1 MVRLVLNCRDS
12 YDYFSIDPRCHHFQ
26 LDYCSVCGPCSCLTY
41 LSLKETIRVT
51 FINFMSHPFT
61 PCLASPNGL
70 LGKSMI
76 LTLPAR
82 TCLVLL
88 FFLFYCIFS
97 PSLINPLQV
106 TKLIP
111 VLCLLLVL
119 FLPVRLS
126 FLCLGLMFLGSQTQ
140 CHLFSENIPE
150 LANPV
155 GSLLV
160 SMICKR
166 ARHWALQWAC
176 DGECRH
182 GFIMKVLRL
191 KLHSPLICMN
201 PTQDPWKSP
210 KYVHRVRCVCKNL
223 TAIGLDNAKPTFWFI
238 LYQAVTNASS
248 YAIVIAM
255 GICTPSVY
263 LLKENL

>member
-1 MVRLVLNCRDS
+1 
-12 YDYFSIDPRCHHFQ
+12 
-26 LDYCSVCGPCSCLTY
+26 
-41 LSLKETIRVT
+41 
-51 FINFMSHPFT
+51 
-61 PCLASPNGL
+61 
-70 LGKSMI
+70 
-76 LTLPAR
+76 
-82 TCLVLL
+82 
-88 FFLFYCIFS
+88 
-97 PSLINPLQV
+97 
-106 TKLIP
+106 
-111 VLCLLLVL
+111 
-119 FLPVRLS
+119 
-126 FLCLGLMFLGSQTQ
+126 MFLGSQTQ

-166 ARHWALQWAC
+166 AMHWALQWAC

-223 TAIGLDNAKPTFWFI
+223 TAIGLYNAKPTFWFI
-238 LYQAVTNASS
+238 LYQVVTNASS

-263 LLKENL
+263 LLKEKPVKLIPTWDEQTCHSWRFSEKDIKQWIIHTSAKITVLERHMISWSLK